1 MISIDRLNFRSSV
14 SIDWIPQA
22 GYICLCTN
30 QDVNYNLRR
39 IHKSRAAGEWFT
51 NSSSVLPTS
60 QVVYQPI
67 NHKNLWSIAF
77 IPGPGYPI
85 DGNWWSEIQSSNRY
99 QSIKLVNWHRLVS
112 ANQWP
117 INNHTKTVHWLLSI
131 GSATSKRHHARYLS
145 DHPPFLGSPG
155 DAIWPSLLNAKNI
168 TCCTCTQITHLPIIA
183 FPCHNVYVRR
193 MGRGFTEYKVHRQ
206 RLSSL
211 PFWGERWWSVNCK
224 QEEGRTRKRI

>member
-1 MISIDRLNFRSSV
+1 VILLSLQVCIQSCVRWTFDKSSKLKLITLLWFGKFAERYL
-14 SIDWIPQA
+14 SNRPQ
-22 GYICLCTN
+22 
-30 QDVNYNLRR
+30 V
-39 IHKSRAAGEWFT
+39 FM
-51 NSSSVLPTS
+51 
-60 QVVYQPI
+60 VYRPI
-67 NHKNLWSIAF
+67 NHAECWKNTWRIRKS
-77 IPGPGYPI
+77 
-85 DGNWWSEIQSSNRY
+85 DN
-99 QSIKLVNWHRLVS
+99 NWHRLVS

-224 QEEGRTRKRI
+224 QEEGGTRKCV